1 VGAVQRGAPGSYV
14 YLVDAENTVSVH
26 PIKLGPQD
34 GDFYAVE
41 SGLSPG
47 DVVVTDGADR
57 LRDGAKVTVPEKT
70 QTTAPPG
77 AAKGRQNG
85 KWSGDGA
92 HPGAHGGTGAGNGQR
107 HHHQPQGD
115 QPPGQTPGEGQ
126 PPPQPGAPST
136 PPQSPPPQSPPPQSP
151 PPQGST

>member
-1 VGAVQRGAPGSYV
+1 
-14 YLVDAENTVSVH
+14 VDAQNTVSVH

-57 LRDGAKVTVPEKT
+57 LRDGAKVTVPDKS
-70 QTTAPPG
+70 QTPAAPG
-77 AAKGRQNG
+77 AGKGRQNG

-92 HPGAHGGTGAGNGQR
+92 HGGAGAGNGQR
-107 HHHQPQGD
+107 HHHQPPTD
-115 QPPGQTPGEGQ
+115 QPPAQ
-126 PPPQPGAPST
+126 PNAPIT
-136 PPQSPPPQSPPPQSP
+136 PPQSP